1 MRYQAMRGQRR
12 PRLQAPIPV
21 KAALAKRP
29 APPLFCRFR
38 SGDDHFLGS

>member
-12 PRLQAPIPV
+12 PRPQAPVPI
-21 KAALAKRP
+21 KATLAKLP
-29 APPLFCRFR
+29 APPPFCRFR